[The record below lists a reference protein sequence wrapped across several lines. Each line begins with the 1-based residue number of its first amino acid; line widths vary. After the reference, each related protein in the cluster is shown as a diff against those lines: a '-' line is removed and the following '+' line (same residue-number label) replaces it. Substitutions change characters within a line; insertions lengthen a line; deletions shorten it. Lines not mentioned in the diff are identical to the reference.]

1 MSFAKVAQLIWAAFF
16 VVTIGLRAFASGS
29 FMGVAFGAISIAYL
43 AAALACLTNSKAGWI
58 VALAVPILPLLRW
71 TPMVVM
77 NFWMFFTGHELYK
90 DSPATIFI
98 VAINAIMF
106 VLPGLLIYL
115 CLFLDRKRLLSVIFP
130 SVTIDEGG
138 ESPAS
143 IAIEPIGPVD
153 PNPYAPPH
161 T

>member
-1 MSFAKVAQLIWAAFF
+1 MAVAKFVQLLWAAFF
-16 VVTIGLRAFASGS
+16 VLTIGLRAIASGS
-29 FMGVAFGAISIAYL
+29 LLGVSFGVVSVVYL
-43 AAALACLTNSKAGWI
+43 VATLACLANSRLGWI

-71 TPMVVM
+71 TPMVVI
-77 NFWMFFTGHELYK
+77 NFWMFFTGHELYQ

-115 CLFLDRKRLLSVIFP
+115 CLFLDRKRLLAAMRP
-130 SVTIDEGG
+130 PVTITDSADPSG
-138 ESPAS
+138 S
-143 IAIEPIGPVD
+143 IVLETRS
-153 PNPYAPPH
+153 PNPYTPPR